1 MSIIKDTGKPKQKKK
16 RKTRKDRLSTFRQSS
31 TRTYEMFYDVDRKT
45 IKVRRE
51 DFEFYIK
58 GIKAKAFTP
67 FAWDNEKARAYT
79 GLSPDQLMFIK
90 VNFRELAREYN
101 FDMASQEF
109 KSIDKKET
117 K

>member
-1 MSIIKDTGKPKQKKK
+1 MQNTKKTKSKKK
-16 RKTRKDRLSTFRQSS
+16 RKTRKGRLSTLRQSS
-31 TRTYEMFYDVDRKT
+31 VRTYEMFYDVDRKT
-45 IKVRRE
+45 INVKRQ

-58 GIKAKAFTP
+58 GIKEKAFTP
-67 FAWDNEKARAYT
+67 FAWDNEKARMYT

-101 FDMASQEF
+101 FDMSSQEF
-109 KSIDKKET
+109 KPIDKKET